1 MNNNKLS
8 AKNIAFNKIRD
19 MILANELT
27 DSEIINENE
36 LAKELQISR
45 TPIREALNRLESEGY
60 IRIFPNRGAM
70 VIRLDVSRIV
80 QICQVREGLE
90 RVAIR
95 IACKNINIKK
105 IKQIREELVSI
116 EGLDDTAN
124 MERAFQCGQNL
135 HSEIINCTG
144 NDILIR
150 YMENMNAQM
159 SRITATCRTLK
170 ENAKEIKQEHLNI
183 IDALLEE
190 DCDRAERAILNHII
204 GVEHEVVD
212 MFKRD
217 LYE

>member
-19 MILANELT
+19 MILANEL
-27 DSEIINENE
+27 
-36 LAKELQISR
+36 QMSR

-144 NDILIR
+144 NDS
-150 YMENMNAQM
+150 Y
-159 SRITATCRTLK
+159 S
-170 ENAKEIKQEHLNI
+170 
-183 IDALLEE
+183 
-190 DCDRAERAILNHII
+190 
-204 GVEHEVVD
+204 
-212 MFKRD
+212 
-217 LYE
+217 LYGKYECSNEPYN